1 MYAKSEHI
9 MACFGHAF
17 KKRNILLCDYIPI
30 RMNILLQSI
39 KNMVKNVSCS
49 REIFFF
55 SQRNILKI
63 EWSVHP
69 IK

>member
-39 KNMVKNVSCS
+39 KNMVKKCVM
-49 REIFFF
+49 F
-55 SQRNILKI
+55 
-63 EWSVHP
+63 
-69 IK
+69 